1 MKEKRRERTGRM
13 GDEGEEREKGRKG
26 EMGKKEKGRE
36 LEEERDQEVKK
47 DSTKQRKRTIQIF
60 VQEDGSKVAPM
71 EVSLTDDKVQDVMKR
86 SQKDEDAYVTTQGEC

>member
-47 DSTKQRKRTIQIF
+47 DVTGWTVVTTARNREREQFRSSSKRT
-60 VQEDGSKVAPM
+60 GPKWP
-71 EVSLTDDKVQDVMKR
+71 R
-86 SQKDEDAYVTTQGEC
+86 WR